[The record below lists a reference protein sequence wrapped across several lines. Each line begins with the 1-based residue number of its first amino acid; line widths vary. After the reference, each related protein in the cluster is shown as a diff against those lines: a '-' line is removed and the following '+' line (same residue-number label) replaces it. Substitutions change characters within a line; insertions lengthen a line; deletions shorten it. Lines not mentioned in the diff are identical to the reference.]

1 MENLP
6 FSIRRLLPISGKTAR
21 RNSLLS
27 RVFIA
32 TMENGIKAAASR
44 HSVAETVRR
53 IEEILKSRG
62 IRLFALVDHSGEAER
77 VGMHMRPTKL
87 LIFGNP
93 NAGTPRMIAAP
104 SIAIDLPLKALIW
117 EDGDGSVWISYNAA
131 SYLQSRHG
139 LPDDSVK
146 VLGSVEALAKE
157 AAGLL

>member
-1 MENLP
+1 
-6 FSIRRLLPISGKTAR
+6 
-21 RNSLLS
+21 
-27 RVFIA
+27 
-32 TMENGIKAAASR
+32 
-44 HSVAETVRR
+44 
-53 IEEILKSRG
+53 
-62 IRLFALVDHSGEAER
+62 LFALVDHSGEAER

-139 LPDDSVK
+139 LPEDSVK

>member
-1 MENLP
+1 
-6 FSIRRLLPISGKTAR
+6 
-21 RNSLLS
+21 
-27 RVFIA
+27 
-32 TMENGIKAAASR
+32 
-44 HSVAETVRR
+44 
-53 IEEILKSRG
+53 
-62 IRLFALVDHSGEAER
+62 
-77 VGMHMRPTKL
+77 MHMRPTKL

-139 LPDDSVK
+139 LPEDSVK